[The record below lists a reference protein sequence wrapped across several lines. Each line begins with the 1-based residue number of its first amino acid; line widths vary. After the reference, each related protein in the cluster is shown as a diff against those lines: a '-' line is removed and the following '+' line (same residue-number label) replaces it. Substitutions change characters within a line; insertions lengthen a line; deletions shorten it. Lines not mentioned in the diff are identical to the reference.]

1 MRSNNKNNKYRNKLL
16 EIRDNGILL
25 KERVHLKEKEQCL
38 KGNKF

>member
-25 KERVHLKEKEQCL
+25 KEVYLKEKEQCL